1 MRMSVLLAVLLGAC
15 VPITGEG
22 VSVTLQTCTAP
33 VFVLDSNYC
42 AERFVVEGPEGEVW
56 RVEAGDPSN
65 EFAPL
70 CVTELTPGL
79 AYGGLVVGSDASEA
93 DELLNGATYTYEA
106 SFESH
111 LTMPET
117 WSGSFTYDCPSA
129 PTE

>member
-1 MRMSVLLAVLLGAC
+1 MRIPIFLTVFLWGC
-15 VPITGEG
+15 VPFTGEG
-22 VSVTLQTCTAP
+22 VSVTLQVCTAP

-42 AERFVVEGPEGEVW
+42 AETFIVEGPEGEVW

-70 CVTELTPGL
+70 CIGELTMGL
-79 AYGGLVVGSDASEA
+79 TYGGLVVGSDASEA
-93 DELLNGATYTYEA
+93 DELLNGATYSYEA
-106 SFESH
+106 SFESQ

-129 PTE
+129 PSE